1 MDEEYIIYLLDH
13 DAVCPVCKG
22 MLRFLGACFPCN
34 DCHRVF
40 DICGYMKYD
49 RQIKVKEIRPL
60 EAIPDGEALEN

>member
-22 MLRFLGACFPCN
+22 MLRFNGACFPCI

-40 DICGYMKYD
+40 DICGYMKFD
-49 RQIKVKEIRPL
+49 RQLKVKEIKNY
-60 EAIPDGEALEN
+60 DV